1 MSESYEQISRKALM
15 HGPLEALYCC
25 IGDPVVGNPTQL
37 MIEAA
42 FRDLQ
47 FPARYLTCTVGTKA
61 LGAAITGIRALGFAG
76 ANVTAPHKVAVM
88 EFLDDLTTSARL
100 SGAVNCIYNQD
111 GKLVGDNTDGKG
123 FLQSIQEMTPIE
135 GLRVLVLGAGG
146 ASRAIVTEL
155 ALHGAQEILIANRT
169 ESKAQQIVEA
179 LDGKVATRL
188 RTAGLETGFT
198 IGHGFDLI
206 VQGTSVGLFD
216 ARQMLDIR
224 WEKGSHTGQL
234 AADVVFNPVNTAFL
248 QKAGEAGAST
258 VDGLGML
265 VNQGAFAL
273 IQWTGR
279 NASRTIMR
287 AALEIAFASFAS

>member
-15 HGPLEALYCC
+15 QGPLEGLYCC

-42 FRDLQ
+42 FRELKY
-47 FPARYLTCTVGTKA
+47 PARYLTCTVGTKA
-61 LGAAITGIRALGFAG
+61 LREAIAGIRALGFAG

-88 EFLDDLTTSARL
+88 EFLDDLTTSARF
-100 SGAVNCIYNQD
+100 SGAVNCIYNHD

-123 FLQSIQEMTPIE
+123 FLQSIQEMVPIE
-135 GLRVLVLGAGG
+135 GLQVLVFGAGG

-169 ESKAQQIVEA
+169 ESKARQIVEA
-179 LDGKVATRL
+179 LDGKVTTSL
-188 RTAGLETGFT
+188 RTTGLDSSFT

-206 VQGTSVGLFD
+206 VQGTSVGLFN
-216 ARQMLDIR
+216 ANQMLDIH

-234 AADVVFNPVNTAFL
+234 AADVVFNPVDTAFL
-248 QKAGEAGAST
+248 KTAREAGAAT
-258 VDGLGML
+258 IDGLGML

-273 IQWTGR
+273 TQWTGKTVSH
-279 NASRTIMR
+279 AIMR
-287 AALEIAFASFAS
+287 KALEIAFSL